1 MKIKIHG
8 FKALNG
14 LKEPEGIELK
24 DRVDVLTQYFFG
36 GFGNNLTI
44 IFLLVGNESRTKTM
58 KNIFAWIKRKY
69 EQIPF
74 SELKKSPHYSNFKP
88 LFEINELIPKLEKSI
103 ESSDTENVKSIIKH
117 IARLGRDYADT
128 VGEHYKELTGKSL
141 SRENIETRALLEY
154 RSKEQ
159 IQEQA
164 KWLTEQG
171 IEPNSF
177 EKAAMS
183 YYGVLE
189 KTVK

>member
-1 MKIKIHG
+1 MKIKLHG
-8 FKALNG
+8 FKVLNG
-14 LKEPEGIELK
+14 LKEPEEIELK
-24 DRVDVLTQYFFG
+24 DRVDTLTRYFFG

-44 IFLLVGNESRTKTM
+44 IFLLVGKESRTKTM

-74 SELKKSPHYSNFKP
+74 SELKKGPYYSDFKP
-88 LFEINELIPKLEKSI
+88 LFEIKELIPKLEKSI
-103 ESSDTENVKSIIKH
+103 ESSETENVKSIVKQ

-128 VGEHYKELTGKSL
+128 VGKHYKKLTGKSL
-141 SRENIETRALLEY
+141 SGESVETRALLEY
-154 RSKEQ
+154 RNKEQ
-159 IQEQA
+159 IQEQV
-164 KWLTEQG
+164 KWLQEQG

-189 KTVK
+189 EIVK